1 MRHSRELHG
10 HCCVGSER
18 IQGIEG
24 KWLITKTISPP
35 CSGTPWSF
43 LFVMSHEGEE
53 GGLNY

>member
-1 MRHSRELHG
+1 MLHSRELHG